1 MYALFLHVSSSLI
14 IRNQPLWPGYCLDLI
29 SREFQESD
37 NIKSSSLICEG
48 SFLPRSVIH
57 LPSKSH
63 LLIVL
68 HSHCSSSCINSI
80 LLVGIWTWQT
90 LLYFCLLIYSLTHSF
105 ILCWVDACM
114 LSRVWLFV
122 TPLTVAH
129 QAALSMGFSRQEY
142 WRGLPFPT
150 PGPLPDPRIEP
161 ASPAFAGR
169 FFTAEPPE
177 KPKDT
182 SSHPNIP
189 LVHSLNR

>member
-1 MYALFLHVSSSLI
+1 MYTLFLHVSSSLI

-80 LLVGIWTWQT
+80 LLVGIWMWQT

-129 QAALSMGFSRQEY
+129 QAPLSMGFSKA
-142 WRGLPFPT
+142 
-150 PGPLPDPRIEP
+150 RILAWVAISYSR
-161 ASPAFAGR
+161 ASSW
-169 FFTAEPPE
+169 
-177 KPKDT
+177 PKDWACVSCICGQILYCWAT
-182 SSHPNIP
+182 WKA
-189 LVHSLNR
+189 